1 MTGTA
6 TKKKAS
12 AKKTTAP
19 KKATST
25 QKLAAL
31 EDKAMAHERNFLVLA
46 DEIDQLKV
54 LIQGLNKRLNAAI
67 KAGET
72 EDGLSNQSVQDIII
86 EENEKELKGKVDFLV
101 EQGLLKK
108 LGKKEV
114 ADIKSFIVGK
124 EVDSESGKVVNP
136 RAQFSVGS
144 LSPDLQE
151 KVIGLKLGDSTSF
164 REEDPDFVVTE
175 LYSIVDPEINKEFE
189 EETGTATPKAE

>member
-1 MTGTA
+1 MTGTT
-6 TKKKAS
+6 TKKKVS

-72 EDGLSNQSVQDIII
+72 EEGLSNQTVQDIII

-108 LGKKEV
+108 LGEEDV
-114 ADIKSFIVGK
+114 TDIRSFLVGK
-124 EVDSESGKVVNP
+124 EIDSESGKVVNP

>member
-72 EDGLSNQSVQDIII
+72 EEGLSNQTVQDIII

-108 LGKKEV
+108 LGEEDV
-114 ADIKSFIVGK
+114 TNIRSFLVGK
-124 EVDSESGKVVNP
+124 EIDSESGKVVNP

>member
-189 EETGTATPKAE
+189 EETGAATPKAE

>member
-12 AKKTTAP
+12 AKKPTAL

>member
-108 LGKKEV
+108 LGEEDV
-114 ADIKSFIVGK
+114 TDIRSFLVGK
-124 EVDSESGKVVNP
+124 EIDSESGKVVNP